1 MDLKPEDL
9 SRRSGP
15 SKGLYRQ
22 RKNRPIAESLPNRS
36 SSLRPGDGLASL
48 PPSRATPGLWCL
60 EMLRTKA
67 GTSQHWLPNHNHCDF
82 CAEPTLMDGFGEG
95 WVDDRRKLDL
105 PTGGGGHTVPP
116 DPCMPLRQPDS
127 PSMHSNG
134 LGTLMILGFSQHA
147 QGRPELPLILGFSQ
161 HAQGRPELP
170 LILGFS
176 QHAQQWLHHPWRPKC
191 RPTAPE
197 APCPSVKRGMSSKPR
212 SRVYAPYS
220 NH

>member
-60 EMLRTKA
+60 EKLRTKA

-134 LGTLMILGFSQHA
+134 LGTLT
-147 QGRPELPLILGFSQ
+147 ILGFSQ